1 MRFQELQNVLALEFG
16 PDTAA
21 KLTTAIRF
29 HAGGETLYVPSK
41 EPPPIIHPF
50 DTPSSL
56 MRRGVK
62 RRTAYR
68 LLAKRR

>member
-16 PDTAA
+16 PDITA
-21 KLTTAIRF
+21 KLTTAIRL
-29 HAGGETLYVPSK
+29 HAGGENLYIPSK

-50 DTPSSL
+50 DTPASL
-56 MRRGVK
+56 ISRGVK

>member
-21 KLTTAIRF
+21 KVTTAIRF
-29 HAGGETLYVPSK
+29 HAGGETLYVPAK
-41 EPPPIIHPF
+41 EPHPVVSPF
-50 DTPSSL
+50 DTPASL
-56 MRRGVK
+56 IRRGVK

>member
-1 MRFQELQNVLALEFG
+1 MKFNEIETVMALELG
-16 PDTAA
+16 ADTAA
-21 KLTTAIRF
+21 RVSKVFRL
-29 HAGGETLYVPSK
+29 HAGGENLYIPSK

-50 DTPSSL
+50 DTPASL
-56 MRRGVK
+56 IRRGVK